1 MRHEPNAMNSYQV
14 FGGVL
19 RSELE
24 FPELDPAM
32 RGDADWTLVVTTTP
46 APDVPLDAPLGEDKV
61 DQGVMVRSY
70 ATPTGFRLVYDDTG
84 IFDVTDGGR
93 EIRWH
98 RPESADLEA
107 GRLDVL
113 GRVLALALHA
123 SGWLSLH
130 GSAVALA
137 EGAVAFLAPKGN
149 GKSTLAFALMRAGAA
164 LMTDDTV
171 VIGSGSPATV
181 RPGVQSV
188 RLFRDSADWLSAT
201 APIAGSSDIKA
212 TFGQLSDDARRL
224 TRAPL
229 AALYLLESVP
239 AGTIA
244 EPVARQRLEGPE
256 AVLSLLGQTKIGALL
271 GGAEAPTV
279 FASVVALAEGSAIYK
294 LRVTR
299 DYERLGTVIERI
311 IGWHGGVGARANTLE
326 GSRT

>member
-1 MRHEPNAMNSYQV
+1 MNSYQV

-24 FPELDPAM
+24 FPELDQAT
-32 RGDADWTLVVTTTP
+32 RGEVDWTLTVTTSP
-46 APDVPLDAPLGEDKV
+46 APDVPLGDALGEDKV

-70 ATPTGFRLVYDDTG
+70 ATPAGFRLAYDDTG
-84 IFDVTDGGR
+84 VFDVTAGGR

-130 GSAVALA
+130 GSAVAMA

-171 VIGSGSPATV
+171 VIGSGAPATV

-188 RLFRDSADWLSAT
+188 RLFRDSAAWLSA
-201 APIAGSSDIKA
+201 PVPVAGSSDLKA

-244 EPVARQRLEGPE
+244 EPLERHRLAGPE
-256 AVLSLLGQTKIGALL
+256 AVFGLLGQTKIGALL

-279 FASVVALAEGSAIYK
+279 FASVVALAEGSAIYR
-294 LRVTR
+294 LRVAR
-299 DYERLGTVIERI
+299 DYERLGTVVERI
-311 IGWHGGVGARANTLE
+311 LGWHGGVGARASALE
-326 GSRT
+326 GSSA

>member
-1 MRHEPNAMNSYQV
+1 VNSYQV

-24 FPELDPAM
+24 FPELDVPAS
-32 RGDADWTLVVTTTP
+32 GEPDWTLTMTFTP
-46 APDVPLDAPLGEDKV
+46 APDVPLGPPLGEDRV
-61 DQGVMVRSY
+61 DVDVMVRSY

-84 IFDVTDGGR
+84 VFDVSEGGR
-93 EIRWH
+93 AIRWH
-98 RPESADLEA
+98 RTPASETEA

-130 GSAVALA
+130 GSAVALS

-149 GKSTLAFALMRAGAA
+149 GKSTLAFALMRAGGA

-171 VIGSGSPATV
+171 VIEPGRPCVV

-188 RLFRDSADWLSAT
+188 RLFRDSADWLSAP
-201 APIAGSSDIKA
+201 APLAGTSDIKA
-212 TFGQLSDDARRL
+212 TFGQLSEDARRL

-244 EPVARQRLEGPE
+244 EPVERERLAGPPG
-256 AVLSLLGQTKIGALL
+256 VFQLLTQTKIGSLL
-271 GGAEAPTV
+271 GGPEAAKVFDAVVGVAEASPV
-279 FASVVALAEGSAIYK
+279 YR

-299 DYERLGTVIERI
+299 DYEQLQQVVERI
-311 IGWHGGVGARANTLE
+311 LGWHGGVGARALPLE
-326 GSRT
+326 RSSA

>member
-1 MRHEPNAMNSYQV
+1 MNSYQV

-24 FPELDPAM
+24 FPELDQAT
-32 RGDADWTLVVTTTP
+32 RGEPDWTLTVTTSP
-46 APDVPLDAPLGEDKV
+46 APDVPPSEPLGEDKV

-70 ATPTGFRLVYDDTG
+70 ATPSGFRLVYDDTG
-84 IFDVTDGGR
+84 VFDVTAGGR
-93 EIRWH
+93 EVRWY

-130 GSAVALA
+130 GSAVAMA

-171 VIGSGSPATV
+171 VIEPGRPSIV

-188 RLFRDSADWLSAT
+188 RLFRDSADWLSAP
-201 APIAGSSDIKA
+201 APLAGTSDIKP
-212 TFGQLSDDARRL
+212 TFGQLVTDARRL

-239 AGTIA
+239 AGMIA
-244 EPVARQRLEGPE
+244 EPVERERIEGPA
-256 AVLSLLGQTKIGALL
+256 AVFQLITQTKIGTLL
-271 GGAEAPTV
+271 GGSEAPTV
-279 FASVVALAEGSAIYK
+279 FGAVVAIAEGAAVYR

-299 DYERLGTVIERI
+299 DYGQLQQVVEQIV
-311 IGWHGGVGARANTLE
+311 GWHGGVGARALPLE
-326 GSRT
+326 RTSA

>member
-1 MRHEPNAMNSYQV
+1 MNSYQV

-24 FPELDPAM
+24 FPELDPANRADM
-32 RGDADWTLVVTTTP
+32 DWTLSVTTSS
-46 APDVPLDAPLGEDKV
+46 APDVPMGAPLGEDKV

-70 ATPTGFRLVYDDTG
+70 ATPTGFRLVYEDTG
-84 IFDVTDGGR
+84 VFDVSAGGR

-98 RPESADLEA
+98 RPANADLEA

-123 SGWLSLH
+123 EGWLSLH

-171 VIGSGSPATV
+171 VIDSGSPPTV

-188 RLFRDSADWLSAT
+188 RLFRDSADWLSAP
-201 APIAGSSDIKA
+201 APVAGTSDIKA

-244 EPVARQRLEGPE
+244 EPLARERLEGPA
-256 AVLSLLGQTKIGALL
+256 AVFGLLGQTKIGALL
-271 GGAEAPTV
+271 GGGEAPTV
-279 FASVVALAEGSAIYK
+279 FASVVGLAERSPIYK
-294 LRVTR
+294 LRVAR
-299 DYERLGTVIERI
+299 DYDRLGTVVERI
-311 IGWHGGVGARANTLE
+311 MAWHGGVGIRATSLE
-326 GSRT
+326 SSTA

>member
-1 MRHEPNAMNSYQV
+1 MNTYQV

-24 FPELDPAM
+24 FPELDGAI
-32 RGDADWTLVVTTTP
+32 RGDADWTLTVSFSA
-46 APDVPLDAPLGEDKV
+46 APEVPLGQPLGEDKV

-70 ATPTGFRLVYDDTG
+70 ATPLGFRLVYEDTG
-84 IFDVTDGGR
+84 VFDVMEDGR
-93 EIRWH
+93 EIHWY
-98 RPESADLEA
+98 RPVSADVEA

-137 EGAVAFLAPKGN
+137 EGAVGFLAPKGN

-171 VIGSGSPATV
+171 VIGSGDPATV

-188 RLFRDSADWLSAT
+188 RLFRDSANWLSAPT
-201 APIAGSSDIKA
+201 PIAGTSDVKA
-212 TFGQLSDDARRL
+212 TFGQLSEDARRL

-239 AGTIA
+239 AGTIS
-244 EPVARQRLEGPE
+244 EPLERQQIEGPD
-256 AVLSLLGQTKIGALL
+256 AVLGLLGQTKIGALL
-271 GGAEAPTV
+271 GGTEAPTV
-279 FASVVALAEGSAIYK
+279 FAAVVGLAEGCPIYR

-299 DYERLGTVIERI
+299 DYARLGTVVDRI
-311 IGWHGGVGARANTLE
+311 MSWHGGVGARAATLE
-326 GSRT
+326 RSAV

>member
-1 MRHEPNAMNSYQV
+1 MNNYQV

-24 FPELDPAM
+24 FPELDPAT
-32 RGDADWTLVVTTTP
+32 RGEPDWTLTVTTAP
-46 APDVPLDAPLGEDKV
+46 APDVPLGDPLGEDKV
-61 DQGVMVRSY
+61 DQGVMVRSF
-70 ATPTGFRLVYDDTG
+70 ATPHGFRLVYDDTG
-84 IFDVTDGGR
+84 VFDVTAGGR
-93 EIRWH
+93 EVRWH

-130 GSAVALA
+130 GSAVAMA
-137 EGAVAFLAPKGN
+137 DGAVAFLAPKGN
-149 GKSTLAFALMRAGAA
+149 GKSTLAFALMRGGAA

-171 VIGSGSPATV
+171 VIGKGVPATV

-188 RLFRDSADWLSAT
+188 RLFRDSAAWLSAP
-201 APIAGSSDIKA
+201 APIAGTSDVKA
-212 TFGQLSDDARRL
+212 TFGQLTDDARRL

-244 EPVARQRLEGPE
+244 EPLERHRLEGPE
-256 AVLSLLGQTKIGALL
+256 AVFGLLGQTKIGALL
-271 GGAEAPTV
+271 GGTEAPGV
-279 FASVVALAEGSAIYK
+279 FASVVALAEGSPIYK

-299 DYERLGTVIERI
+299 DYERLSDVVERI
-311 IGWHGGVGARANTLE
+311 MGWHGGVGARANALE
-326 GSRT
+326 RSTA

>member
-1 MRHEPNAMNSYQV
+1 MNSYQV

-24 FPELDPAM
+24 FPELDRAT
-32 RGDADWTLVVTTTP
+32 RGEPDWTLTVATSP
-46 APDVPLDAPLGEDKV
+46 APDAPLGEPLGEDKV

-70 ATPTGFRLVYDDTG
+70 VTPRGFRLVYEDTG
-84 IFDVTDGGR
+84 VFDITAEGR
-93 EIRWH
+93 EVRWY
-98 RPESADLEA
+98 RPESADVEA

-130 GSAVALA
+130 GSAVAMA
-137 EGAVAFLAPKGN
+137 DGAVAFLAPKGN

-188 RLFRDSADWLSAT
+188 RLFQDSAAWLSAP
-201 APIAGSSDIKA
+201 APIAGTSDVKA

-244 EPVARQRLEGPE
+244 EPLERQRLDGPE
-256 AVLSLLGQTKIGALL
+256 AVFGLLGQTKIGALL
-271 GGAEAPTV
+271 GGSEAPIV
-279 FASVVALAEGSAIYK
+279 FASVVALAEESAIYK

-299 DYERLGTVIERI
+299 DYERLGTVVERI
-311 IGWHGGVGARANTLE
+311 MGWHGGVGARAATLE
-326 GSRT
+326 GTTA

>member
-1 MRHEPNAMNSYQV
+1 MNNYQV

-24 FPELDPAM
+24 FPELDPAT
-32 RGDADWTLVVTTTP
+32 RGEPDWTLTVTTAP
-46 APDVPLDAPLGEDKV
+46 APDVPLGDPLGEDKV
-61 DQGVMVRSY
+61 DQGVMVRSF
-70 ATPTGFRLVYDDTG
+70 ATPHGFRLVYDDPG
-84 IFDVTDGGR
+84 VFDVTAGGR
-93 EIRWH
+93 EVRWH
-98 RPESADLEA
+98 RPQSADLEA

-130 GSAVALA
+130 GSAVAMA
-137 EGAVAFLAPKGN
+137 DGAVAFLAPKGN
-149 GKSTLAFALMRAGAA
+149 GKSTLAFALMRGGAA

-171 VIGSGSPATV
+171 VIGKGVPATV

-188 RLFRDSADWLSAT
+188 RLFRDSAAWLSAP
-201 APIAGSSDIKA
+201 APIAGTSDVKA
-212 TFGQLSDDARRL
+212 TFGQLTDDARRL

-244 EPVARQRLEGPE
+244 EPLARHRLEGPE
-256 AVLSLLGQTKIGALL
+256 AVFGLLGQTKIGALL
-271 GGAEAPTV
+271 GGTEAPGV
-279 FASVVALAEGSAIYK
+279 FASVVALAEGSPIYK

-299 DYERLGTVIERI
+299 DYERLSDVVERI
-311 IGWHGGVGARANTLE
+311 MGWHGGVGARANALE
-326 GSRT
+326 RSTA

>member
-1 MRHEPNAMNSYQV
+1 VNTYQV

-24 FPELDPAM
+24 FPELDAVAAGEP
-32 RGDADWTLVVTTTP
+32 DWTLTVTFTP
-46 APDVPLDAPLGEDKV
+46 AADVPLGPPLGEDRV
-61 DQGVMVRSY
+61 DVNVMVRSY
-70 ATPTGFRLVYDDTG
+70 AIPAGFRLVYDDTG
-84 IFDVTDGGR
+84 VFDVSEGGR
-93 EIRWH
+93 AIRWH
-98 RPESADLEA
+98 RSPASDAEA

-130 GSAVALA
+130 GSAVALS

-149 GKSTLAFALMRAGAA
+149 GKSTLAFALMRAGGA

-171 VIGSGSPATV
+171 VIEPGRPSIV

-188 RLFRDSADWLSAT
+188 RLFRDSADWLSAS
-201 APIAGSSDIKA
+201 APLAGTSDIKA
-212 TFGQLSDDARRL
+212 TFGQLSEDARRL

-239 AGTIA
+239 AGTIG
-244 EPVARQRLEGPE
+244 EPVERTRLQGPPS
-256 AVLSLLGQTKIGALL
+256 VFQLLTQTKIGALL
-271 GGAEAPTV
+271 GGAEASKV
-279 FASVVALAEGSAIYK
+279 FDSVVGVAEGSPVYR

-299 DYERLGTVIERI
+299 DYEQLRQVVERI
-311 IGWHGGVGARANTLE
+311 LDWHGGVGARALPLE
-326 GSRT
+326 RTSA

>member
-1 MRHEPNAMNSYQV
+1 MKSYLV

-24 FPELDPAM
+24 FPELDAVT
-32 RGDADWTLVVTTTP
+32 RADADWTLSVTSAP
-46 APDVPLDAPLGEDKV
+46 APELPLGDPLGEDKV

-70 ATPTGFRLVYDDTG
+70 ATPAGFRLVYDDTG
-84 IFDVTDGGR
+84 VFDVTASGR
-93 EIRWH
+93 EIKWH
-98 RPESADLEA
+98 CPEGVDVEA

-130 GSAVALA
+130 GSAVALSA
-137 EGAVAFLAPKGN
+137 GAVAFLAPKGN

-171 VIGSGSPATV
+171 VIGSGAPPIV

-201 APIAGSSDIKA
+201 SPIPGTSDVKA
-212 TFGQLSDDARRL
+212 TFGQIAEDARRL

-229 AALYLLESVP
+229 SALYLLESVP
-239 AGTIA
+239 AGTLA
-244 EPVARQRLEGPE
+244 EPLERERIVGPP
-256 AVLSLLGQTKIGALL
+256 AVFGLLGQTKIGALL
-271 GGAEAPTV
+271 GGAEAPGV
-279 FASVVALAEGSAIYK
+279 FSSVVALAESSEIYR
-294 LRVTR
+294 LRVMR
-299 DYERLGTVIERI
+299 DYERLQMVVEQIMS
-311 IGWHGGVGARANTLE
+311 WHGGVGARASALE
-326 GSRT
+326 SSNA

>member
-1 MRHEPNAMNSYQV
+1 MNSYLV

-19 RSELE
+19 RTELE
-24 FPELDPAM
+24 FPELDVAT
-32 RGDADWTLVVTTTP
+32 RGDADWTLTVSTAP
-46 APDVPLDAPLGEDKV
+46 APDVPLGDPLGEDRV
-61 DQGVMVRSY
+61 DLGVMVRSY
-70 ATPTGFRLVYDDTG
+70 TTPSGFRLVYDDTG
-84 IFDVTDGGR
+84 VFDVTAGGR

-98 RPESADLEA
+98 RPQGADLEA

-137 EGAVAFLAPKGN
+137 DGAVAFLAPKGN

-171 VIGSGSPATV
+171 VIGSGVPATV

-188 RLFRDSADWLSAT
+188 RLFRDSADWLAAT
-201 APIAGSSDIKA
+201 SPIAGTSDVKA
-212 TFGQLSDDARRL
+212 TFGQIADDARRL

-244 EPVARQRLEGPE
+244 EPLERERIEGPA
-256 AVLSLLGQTKIGALL
+256 AVFGLLGQTKIGALL

-279 FASVVALAEGSAIYK
+279 FAAVVALAEGSEIYR
-294 LRVTR
+294 LRVSR
-299 DYERLGTVIERI
+299 DYERLQTVVEQLMS
-311 IGWHGGVGARANTLE
+311 WHGGVGARATALE
-326 GSRT
+326 TTTA